1 MIAMKELKKK
11 IKSYRDYW
19 GLEIHYQGEID
30 NATTYTELGEVLT
43 AYHKHIK
50 DMANDAQNDLS
61 RFRKQ
66 IGLDDK
72 IMEEE

>member
-1 MIAMKELKKK
+1 MEEIKKK
-11 IKSYRDYW
+11 IKEYRDYW
-19 GLEIHYQGEID
+19 GFEIHYQEEID
-30 NATTYTELGEVLT
+30 SATTYAELGEVLS
-43 AYHKHIK
+43 AYHKHIE

-72 IMEEE
+72 IMDEDI